1 MGLYSANIDLRLN
14 QDAERK
20 ESEGIA
26 VACLTKINLW
36 TYRMLRVV
44 IGGIFVYSGVVK
56 VMDVKGFA
64 RMVSQ
69 YELVP
74 DELLATVAYGLPVLE
89 LLAGIGLIFE
99 IPWALTAISGMLI
112 MFIGVLWYGVLQG
125 LDIDCGCFS
134 TEELKGHD
142 SLRKALNRDIVM
154 VAVCGYFYL
163 YRIVRIK
170 SVQIADVWPLI
181 KKII

>member
-1 MGLYSANIDLRLN
+1 M
-14 QDAERK
+14 
-20 ESEGIA
+20 
-26 VACLTKINLW
+26 NLW
-36 TYRMLRVV
+36 SYRILRII
-44 IGGIFVYSGVVK
+44 IGGVFIYSGAIK
-56 VMDVKGFA
+56 IMDVKGFA

-74 DELLATVAYGLPVLE
+74 NELLATVAYGLPVLE
-89 LLAGIGLIFE
+89 FLAGIGLIFE
-99 IPWALTAISGMLI
+99 IPWALTAISGMLV
-112 MFIGVLWYGVLQG
+112 MFIVVLWYGVLRG

-134 TEELKGHD
+134 TEELKRHD
-142 SLRKALNRDIVM
+142 SLRQALYRDIVM

-170 SVQIADVWPLI
+170 RFQCADGWPLI

>member
-1 MGLYSANIDLRLN
+1 MQR
-14 QDAERK
+14 
-20 ESEGIA
+20 EGMA
-26 VACLTKINLW
+26 VTCLTKINLW

-44 IGGIFVYSGVVK
+44 IGGLFVYSGAVK

-74 DELLATVAYGLPVLE
+74 DELLAPVAYGLPVLE

-99 IPWALTAISGMLI
+99 VPWALTAISGMLV

-134 TEELKGHD
+134 TEVLKGHD
-142 SLRKALNRDIVM
+142 SLRKALYRDIVM

-170 SVQIADVWPLI
+170 SVQIADGWPII